1 MTAIAL
7 QKYIAAKINTID
19 DDAILVKIKNLIDSK
34 NQKIYSLNEAQ
45 VQLFEQAQIQL
56 KNGDFIDDLEM
67 DKRVEQ
73 WQKGR

>member
-34 NQKIYSLNEAQ
+34 TPKIYSLNEAQ
-45 VQLFEQAQIQL
+45 VQLLEEAQIQF

-73 WQKGR
+73 WQKGK